1 MRGISLSDLDCSIA
15 RTLDIVGERWTL
27 LVLRD
32 AFNGVRRFDDF
43 AATLPIARNVLT
55 SRLQTLVEHGIL
67 RRDRY
72 QERPARYEYRLTP
85 KGLEL
90 YPVLVALL
98 QWGDR
103 HLAGE
108 DGPPTEIV
116 HRGCGYHAEAAVI
129 CTGCGDALAAR
140 DTRAVR
146 RAYAADEATAPA

>member
-1 MRGISLSDLDCSIA
+1 MRGVSLSDLDCSIA

-43 AATLPIARNVLT
+43 AANLPIARNILT
-55 SRLQTLVEHGIL
+55 GRLGTLVEHGIL

-85 KGLEL
+85 KGMEL

-103 HLAGE
+103 HLSGE

-116 HRGCGYHAEAAVI
+116 HRGCGHQAEATVV
-129 CTGCGDALAAR
+129 CTGCGEALAAR

-146 RAYAADEATAPA
+146 PQLAAHEAS